1 VIPSFFGVNVMSPF
15 PQKALLYPLLL
26 LILNFPAFGN
36 SNTQALLQNGQ
47 WSPISEKNGIKIYKK
62 KLLNSPLLA
71 LRAIGDLES
80 SIETLLTIFRDIE
93 GSLEWAP
100 RLKKRTILKNISESE
115 AIIYEIRGLPWP
127 CKNRDLVL
135 HNKLHFDKKKK
146 ALILRTQS
154 VNNFPKDPGSHKFI
168 RAQLFYSAVSMKPLS
183 KKKTRVEIIIH
194 VDPKGNIPDWLVNFF
209 QKNWPYK
216 FLKRMEK
223 RSRVVTPNLGP
234 ELKKF
239 VSDLY
244 LTRPYR

>member
-1 VIPSFFGVNVMSPF
+1 MSPF
-15 PQKALLYPLLL
+15 PQRAFIYPLLFA
-26 LILNFPAFGN
+26 LIFPAYGK
-36 SNTQALLQNGQ
+36 SKAQTLLLKGQ
-47 WSPISEKNGIKIYKK
+47 WTPISEKDGIKIYKK
-62 KLLNSPLLA
+62 KLLNNPLLA

-80 SIETLLTIFRDIE
+80 SIETLLTIFRDVE

-115 AIIYEIRGLPWP
+115 AIIYEVRGLPWP

-154 VNNFPKDPGSHKFI
+154 LNNFPQDPGSQKFV
-168 RAQLFYSAVSMKPLS
+168 RAQLSYSAVSMKPLS
-183 KKKTRVEIIIH
+183 KKRTRVEIIIH
-194 VDPKGNIPDWLVNFF
+194 VDPKGDIPNWLVNFF